1 MEMLQ
6 EKIKEFSDEYLLN
19 QYFHH
24 CEEYQPEALG
34 LLKKELEERKIDL
47 TTFSSAMNS
56 INHKETKTY
65 DSSDFLEFDHSFSS
79 IDILLA
85 ASILRDNDVVFY
97 IDHVSDSSF
106 TVERKATELFGIK
119 VHADFVKKTHELL
132 DEHFEK
138 KDGRYLLK
146 ISSPKE
152 RLKAF
157 SFYDLHLSEEED
169 RPFITVTLSS
179 EEISAIDKYGK
190 RLIDEVDTIES
201 EMDRVVFFYDSIGD
215 VLDLLKKSNTVS
227 IHKSQLLAI
236 LEVLQVYCD
245 DPEFPSLLDETI
257 SNILSFFIEG

>member
-6 EKIKEFSDEYLLN
+6 EKIKEFNDEYLLN

-24 CEEYQPEALG
+24 SQDYQPEALS
-34 LLKKELEERKIDL
+34 LLKKELQERKIDVTSL
-47 TTFSSAMNS
+47 SSAMNS
-56 INHKETKTY
+56 IDHKETKTY
-65 DSSDFLEFDHSFSS
+65 DSSDFIEFDHSFSS

-85 ASILRDNDVVFY
+85 ASILRENEVVFY
-97 IDHVSDSSF
+97 IDHVSDTSF
-106 TVERKATELFGIK
+106 PVENKATELFGIR
-119 VHADFVKKTHELL
+119 VHTDFVEKTHELL

-138 KDGRYLLK
+138 KDGKYLLK
-146 ISSPKE
+146 ISSPKD

-179 EEISAIDKYGK
+179 EEIAAIEKYGK
-190 RLIDEVDTIES
+190 KLIDEVDTIES
-201 EMDRVVFFYDSIGD
+201 EMERVVFFYDSIGD
-215 VLDLLKKSNTVS
+215 VIDLLKKNNTVS

-257 SNILSFFIEG
+257 ANILSFFIEG